1 MKSKIFDAS
10 GAVRRARRFFDV
22 IYRDKITVF
31 AAQAAFCICIS
42 VLPFL
47 MLLFSLAGTVAPGL
61 WERAVTAL
69 SELLPDGAVGIFN
82 AVIGEAV
89 SGGTPPLLSTA
100 AIGALY
106 SASKGIRGMIR
117 GVSEVYGAKGRG
129 TFFSNVVTSLFA
141 TLFFMAVIILTV
153 AAAIV
158 ASPLLG
164 AVTGLDIGDVMI
176 RSKSIV
182 LFFFLSAFFSLFYFL
197 SARGIF
203 FIPKMRK
210 EAKCAPKRFKDQ
222 IPGAAIA
229 SAGWLL
235 FSFFYSLYITRIS
248 HASYLYGS
256 LGAAVFLML
265 WLYFCILIL
274 LFGAEVNKYLAHLSE
289 INGDDT
295 ETKGTKVKGTEAKR
309 TAAKMTEARGTAEKG
324 GKEKSKKG
332 SRDTAGDKK
341 KSFGRQKR

>member
-1 MKSKIFDAS
+1 MKSKVFDAS
-10 GAVRRARRFFDV
+10 GFVRRARRFFDV

-31 AAQAAFCICIS
+31 AAQAAFYICIS
-42 VLPFL
+42 ALPFL
-47 MLLFSLAGTVAPGL
+47 MLLFSLAGTVAPDL
-61 WERAVTAL
+61 WERAVGAV
-69 SELLPDGAVGIFN
+69 SELLPESAVGIFN
-82 AVIGEAV
+82 AAIGEAV
-89 SGGTPPLLSTA
+89 SGGTPPLMSTA
-100 AIGALY
+100 AVGVLY

-117 GVSEVYGAKGRG
+117 GISEVYGSKGRG
-129 TFFSNVVTSLFA
+129 TFFSNIITSLFA
-141 TLFFMAVIILTV
+141 TLFFMAVVILTV
-153 AAAIV
+153 AVAIV
-158 ASPLLG
+158 ASPLLS

-182 LFFFLSAFFSLFYFL
+182 LFFFLSMFFALFYFL
-197 SARGIF
+197 AARGIF

-210 EAKCAPKRFKDQ
+210 ETKNAPKRFKDH

-289 INGDDT
+289 ANGEDA
-295 ETKGTKVKGTEAKR
+295 EAKGTT
-309 TAAKMTEARGTAEKG
+309 EKG
-324 GKEKSKKG
+324 DNEKSEKG
-332 SRDTAGDKK
+332 CQNTAGEKAK
-341 KSFGRQKR
+341 NFGRQKR

>member
-1 MKSKIFDAS
+1 MKSKVFDAS
-10 GAVRRARRFFDV
+10 GAIRRARHFFDV

-31 AAQAAFCICIS
+31 AAQTAFYICIS

-61 WERAVTAL
+61 WERAVGAVV
-69 SELLPDGAVGIFN
+69 ELLPESAVGIFN

-89 SGGTPPLLSTA
+89 AGGTPPLLSTA
-100 AIGALY
+100 AVGALY

-117 GVSEVYGAKGRG
+117 GVSEVYGVKERG
-129 TFFSNVVTSLFA
+129 TFFSNVITSLFA
-141 TLFFMAVIILTV
+141 TLFFMAAIILTV

-176 RSKSIV
+176 RSKSII
-182 LFFFLSAFFSLFYFL
+182 LFFFLSIFFALFYFL

-210 EAKCAPKRFKDQ
+210 EAKNAPKSFKDH
-222 IPGAAIA
+222 IPGAAIV

-274 LFGAEVNKYLAHLSE
+274 LFGAEVNKYLAHLPKA
-289 INGDDT
+289 GDKGA
-295 ETKGTKVKGTEAKR
+295 ETKGT
-309 TAAKMTEARGTAEKG
+309 AEKDD
-324 GKEKSKKG
+324 SKK
-332 SRDTAGDKK
+332 SEKYRQNTAGEKTKRYGRKK
-341 KSFGRQKR
+341 RG

>member
-1 MKSKIFDAS
+1 MKSKVFDAS
-10 GAVRRARRFFDV
+10 GAIRRANRFFDV
-22 IYRDKITVF
+22 IYRDKIAVF

-42 VLPFL
+42 ALPFL
-47 MLLFSLAGTVAPGL
+47 MLLFSLAATVAPGL
-61 WERAVTAL
+61 WEKAIGSLT
-69 SELLPDGAVGIFN
+69 ELLPESAVGVFN

-100 AIGALY
+100 AAGALY

-129 TFFSNVVTSLFA
+129 TFFSNVITSLFA

-158 ASPLLG
+158 ASPLLS
-164 AVTGLDIGDVMI
+164 AVTGLDIGDVVI
-176 RSKSIV
+176 RSKSIF
-182 LFFFLSAFFSLFYFL
+182 LFFFLSVFFDLFYFL
-197 SARGIF
+197 AAKGIF

-210 EAKCAPKRFKDQ
+210 EARNAPKRFRDHF
-222 IPGAAIA
+222 PGAAIA

-274 LFGAEVNKYLAHLSE
+274 LFGAEVNKYLAQLSNGENGGTKANEPTKKNDRGKSE
-289 INGDDT
+289 IICRNTPD
-295 ETKGTKVKGTEAKR
+295 EKTKR
-309 TAAKMTEARGTAEKG
+309 Y
-324 GKEKSKKG
+324 
-332 SRDTAGDKK
+332 
-341 KSFGRQKR
+341 GRQKR